1 MSLMRELD
9 LTGLRC
15 PTPIVK
21 LNSEMRTMGAG
32 EEMIAVASDPAFGPD
47 VQAWCRRTGHTLL
60 AVEREDGRV
69 RAHLRREAV

>member
-1 MSLMRELD
+1 MREID

-21 LNSEMRTMGAG
+21 LNSEIKALAEGD
-32 EEMIAVASDPAFGPD
+32 EVLAVANDPAFGPD

-60 AVEREDGRV
+60 AVERDGERV
-69 RAHLRREAV
+69 RVHIRCEAV

>member
-1 MSLMRELD
+1 MRELD

-21 LNSEMRTMGAG
+21 LNSEVRAMSDG
-32 EEMIAVASDPAFGPD
+32 EEVSVVASDPAFGPD

-60 AVEREDGRV
+60 GVERDGEHV
-69 RAHLRREAV
+69 RAVIRREAV